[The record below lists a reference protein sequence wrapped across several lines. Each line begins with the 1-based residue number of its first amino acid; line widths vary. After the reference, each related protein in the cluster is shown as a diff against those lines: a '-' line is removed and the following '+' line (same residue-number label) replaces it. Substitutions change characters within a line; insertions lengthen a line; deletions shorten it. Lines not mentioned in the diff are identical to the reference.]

1 MNIENILEDNLLLIC
16 PNSVKTSVLK
26 YLASEK
32 KLLKIKF
39 MTLQQ
44 FKKRYLFDYDI
55 EAIIHL
61 VKTYKM
67 KVANAKETLENLY
80 YVDENK
86 DYNSEKL
93 KQLVD
98 YKKELKSNNLL
109 IYDTLFKNSL
119 SSYKVKVYGYGKL
132 DKFDEEIIK
141 EVNGQIIEFEQIKDK
156 EYKIYK
162 FDNIEEEVEYLFDE
176 IVRLIQ
182 EEKVDI
188 NNILV
193 ANLDKEYFPYIK
205 RYEKY
210 YGIEFQLPEKNSIIG
225 TELVKDFLNEL
236 DKGFT
241 NGVQYW
247 FDKKTYRFEVVSEL
261 MTIVRNHCPD
271 KNLEIE
277 NDLSDVKDLIA
288 VDIDNN
294 EIIKK
299 AVIKNKAIVEE
310 FKELLNSNDVTKLI
324 EWLSENHSGLSYEFK
339 KIIKEKCN
347 VEKIIDI
354 DSLDNYRD
362 LILETV
368 NNSELVSTK
377 IEEDNKVKNK
387 VNEFKTSLE
396 QGFDKGVQSWFDND
410 AIKESTSPTSVLKS
424 LLSIVNKYAKYS
436 KNLQYVKDLI
446 KDDLLH
452 THIKL
457 PKKTN
462 VIQVVNVLEPIEDNQ
477 YLFLVGFNDNIPM
490 TYKDTEYI
498 TDNIRNE
505 VGRSITEELNKN
517 STKNTLAWLSSVKKL
532 NISYKEKST
541 FEEYLPSALI
551 SNLPLEKGKIN
562 EDYKLNNYWSEDL
575 LKRKYGSMLDKYRK
589 FSDKGQDN
597 LLEIL
602 YGKYGES
609 DYFSYNNKFSGII
622 READDKINLSYSS
635 MSEYYRC
642 AFKYYI
648 SYVLHIKDKDKD
660 NTFGADIGLVVHE
673 YLDKVFDGG
682 TYEEALKK
690 GEFEEDDYKS
700 LYLAEIVKQKM
711 TEVVGFIKKMKDN
724 CFVKTARKGELHE
737 LKLET
742 NVDKAEGLSFNGR
755 IDKLMYGETN
765 NQVKAIIVDYK
776 TGQYDKLK
784 KIEDNINDVK
794 YGFLLQLPSYMY
806 LLSKCKDSIPELSG
820 KIIDL
825 CGVYYQGVLNKN
837 PNIGDKSLEEQ
848 KNDNLKL
855 DGYSLNDI
863 DAMKSFD
870 DSLNQLRDDEQYSRY
885 IGPLKFNGEK
895 TKFDGKSSKTIN
907 QEQIKEIISIFEKK
921 IIEAANNIIESKFS
935 INPKYIE
942 PDKNMESCEYCP
954 YECICYKTYEDR
966 EILQKE
972 EKTKGE
978 KSNG

>member
-1 MNIENILEDNLLLIC
+1 MNIGNILEDNLLLIC

-26 YLASEK
+26 YLANER
-32 KLLKIKF
+32 KLMKIKF

-294 EIIKK
+294 EIIQ
-299 AVIKNKAIVEE
+299 
-310 FKELLNSNDVTKLI
+310 SN
-324 EWLSENHSGLSYEFK
+324 LS
-339 KIIKEKCN
+339 KEKSK
-347 VEKIIDI
+347 EKVD
-354 DSLDNYRD
+354 DFLSQ
-362 LILETV
+362 LEKGFE
-368 NNSELVSTK
+368 SS
-377 IEEDNKVKNK
+377 I
-387 VNEFKTSLE
+387 
-396 QGFDKGVQSWFDND
+396 QAWFDKET
-410 AIKESTSPTSVLKS
+410 IKDVNSINVLSS
-424 LLSIVNKYAKYS
+424 LLSVVNKYAKYNE
-436 KNLQYVKDLI
+436 NLKEMKELI
-446 KDDLLH
+446 KEDLQH
-452 THIKL
+452 TYIKQ
-457 PKKTN
+457 PKKIN
-462 VIQVVNVLEPIEDNQ
+462 VIQVVNVCDPIENDQ

-505 VGRSITEELNKN
+505 VGRSTTYDLNLN
-517 STKNTLAWLSSVKKL
+517 SKDNTLAWLSNVNNL
-532 NISYKEKST
+532 QISYKEKSP
-541 FEEYLPSALI
+541 FNEYNVSSLLDEMNNNVKAPY
-551 SNLPLEKGKIN
+551 EFKGIAMGVR
-562 EDYKLNNYWSEDL
+562 
-575 LKRKYGSMLDKYRK
+575 LKKYGDNLDKYRK
-589 FSDKGQDN
+589 YSDPNAEKQVLEYSEEFGQAGYLSYDN
-597 LLEIL
+597 QFNADPSIVAKSKLE
-602 YGKYGES
+602 
-609 DYFSYNNKFSGII
+609 
-622 READDKINLSYSS
+622 LSYSS
-635 MSEYYRC
+635 LNEYC
-642 AFKYYI
+642 ECPFKYYI
-648 SYVLHIKDKDKD
+648 DYVLKLRINEENFAASLGDVIHKILEDAFDKNDQQIKEKYREYVNNKELFNYTNDERTQMFIEAVEE
-660 NTFGADIGLVVHE
+660 NLMADPSIISFIREQERENFKENGLKHLTE
-673 YLDKVFDGG
+673 K
-682 TYEEALKK
+682 
-690 GEFEEDDYKS
+690 
-700 LYLAEIVKQKM
+700 EIVIDEIVPNM
-711 TEVVGFIKKMKDN
+711 TF
-724 CFVKTARKGELHE
+724 KG
-737 LKLET
+737 K
-742 NVDKAEGLSFNGR
+742 
-755 IDKLMYGETN
+755 IDKIMYDENGGH
-765 NQVKAIIVDYK
+765 VRAFIVDYK
-776 TGQYDKLK
+776 TGSNVVTKLNE
-784 KIEDNINDVK
+784 IE
-794 YGFLLQLPSYMY
+794 YGLSMQLPIYMY
-806 LLSKCKDSIPELSG
+806 LVNKAVEKGEIDEFKD
-820 KIIDL
+820 KNVK
-825 CGVYYQGVLNKN
+825 VYGFYIQSVLNKKPTFN
-837 PNIGDKSLEEQ
+837 EDTLKKGLYPQ
-848 KNDNLKL
+848 QWKNLQLN
-855 DGYSLNDI
+855 GYTLNDVSVI
-863 DAMKSFD
+863 NEFD
-870 DSLNQLRDDEQYSRY
+870 GDGNLNTKNTSKYIRNLSKTKDNSRLYSRNVRKALPETT
-885 IGPLKFNGEK
+885 IVE
-895 TKFDGKSSKTIN
+895 DGKEIVG
-907 QEQIKEIISIFEKK
+907 IKEYISDTEAK
-921 IIEAANNIIESKFS
+921 IKEVAESILEGHFS
-935 INPKYIE
+935 IE
-942 PDKNMESCEYCP
+942 PVRIGTKDRSCVYCS
-954 YECICYKTYEDR
+954 YNNICYKKPKDYYKK
-966 EILQKE
+966 EIANDDKE
-972 EKTKGE
+972 NNDDEVDE
-978 KSNG
+978 

>member
-1 MNIENILEDNLLLIC
+1 MNIENILEDDLLLIC
-16 PNSVKTSVLK
+16 PNSMKTSVLK
-26 YLASEK
+26 YLANEK
-32 KLLKIKF
+32 RLMKIKF

-80 YVDENK
+80 YVDEDKN
-86 DYNSEKL
+86 YNSEKL
-93 KQLVD
+93 KQLVK
-98 YKKELKSNNLL
+98 YKKELKDKEKL
-109 IYDTLFKNSL
+109 IYDDLFKNSL
-119 SSYKVKVYGYGKL
+119 SNYKIKVYGYGKL
-132 DKFDEEIIK
+132 DKFDEDIINR
-141 EVNGQIIEFEQIKDK
+141 VNGQIIEFEQRKDK

-162 FDNIEEEVEYLFDE
+162 FDNIEQEVEYLFDE

-210 YGIEFQLPEKNSIIG
+210 YGVEFQLPEKNSIIG

-236 DKGFT
+236 DEGFS

-261 MTIVRNHCPD
+261 LTIVRKHCSD
-271 KNLEIE
+271 KNLEDE
-277 NDLSDVKDLIA
+277 KDLSDVKDLI
-288 VDIDNN
+288 VDDIDNN

-299 AVIKNKAIVEE
+299 AVTKNKTIVEE
-310 FKELLNSNDVTKLI
+310 LKKILNENDVSKLI
-324 EWLSENHSGLSYEFK
+324 KWLSESHSGLSYEFK
-339 KIIKEKCN
+339 KIIKAKCN
-347 VEKIIDI
+347 VDRIMDI
-354 DSLDNYRD
+354 ESLDNYKD
-362 LILETV
+362 LIIETV
-368 NNSELVSTK
+368 NNSESVKTK
-377 IEEDNKVKNK
+377 IEEDNKEKNK

-396 QGFDKGVQSWFDND
+396 QGFEKGVQSWFDND
-410 AIKESTSPTSVLKS
+410 VVKESTSPTSVLKS
-424 LLSIVNKYAKYS
+424 LLSVVNKYGKYS

-452 THIKL
+452 TYIKL

-462 VIQVVNVLEPIEDNQ
+462 VVQVVNVLDPVEDDQ

-505 VGRSITEELNKN
+505 VGRSITEVLNKN
-517 STKNTLAWLSSVKKL
+517 STENTLAWLSSVKNI

-541 FEEYLPSALI
+541 FEEFLPSSLI
-551 SNLPLEKGKIN
+551 SDLPLEKGKIN

-602 YGKYGES
+602 YRKYGES
-609 DYFSYNNKFSGII
+609 DYLSYNNKYSGIT
-622 READDKINLSYSS
+622 REAEDKISLSYSS
-635 MSEYYRC
+635 MSEYYKC

-660 NTFGADIGLVVHE
+660 NTFGTDIGTVVHE

-682 TYEEALKK
+682 SYDEALKK
-690 GEFEEDDYKS
+690 AEFEEDDYRS
-700 LYLAEIVKQKM
+700 SFLAEIVKQKM
-711 TEVVGFIKKMKDN
+711 PEVVSFIKEMNEN
-724 CFVKTARKGELHE
+724 CFKKTASKGELHE

-742 NVDKAEGLSFNGR
+742 NVDTPKGISFNGR

-765 NQVKAIIVDYK
+765 KQIKAVIVDYK

-784 KIEDNINDVK
+784 KIKDNINYVK

-806 LLSKCKDSIPELSG
+806 LLDKCKDSIPELSG
-820 KIIDL
+820 KNIDL
-825 CGVYYQGVLNKN
+825 CGVYYQGVLKKN

-848 KNDNLKL
+848 KKDNLKL
-855 DGYSLNDI
+855 EGYSLNDV

-870 DSLNQLRDDEQYSRY
+870 DSLNQLGEDEKNSRY
-885 IGPLKFNGEK
+885 IGPLKFNNDR
-895 TKFDGKSSKTIN
+895 TNFDGKSSKTFN
-907 QEQIKEIISIFEKK
+907 QEQIEEIISIFEAK
-921 IIEAANNIIESKFS
+921 IIEAAKNIKESKFI

-942 PDKNMESCEYCP
+942 PDKDMNSCEYCP

-966 EILQKE
+966 EILQNA
-972 EKTKGE
+972 EKVKGE
-978 KSNG
+978 KNNG